1 MSYGIMVCDAC
12 AREVHQD
19 GGLDPETKRHRW
31 RHCDDKTPACGKVR
45 YAGDGEPK
53 GKFCGADDL

>member
-1 MSYGIMVCDAC
+1 MVCDAC